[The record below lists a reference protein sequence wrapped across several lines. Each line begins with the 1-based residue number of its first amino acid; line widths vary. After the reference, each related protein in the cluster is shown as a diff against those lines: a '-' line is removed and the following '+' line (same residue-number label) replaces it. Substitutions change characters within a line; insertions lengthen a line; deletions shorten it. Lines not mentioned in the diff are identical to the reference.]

1 MMLVAILLVAAY
13 SVWVGTAI
21 VNYHYDS
28 ESELWREQT
37 QRRK

>member
-13 SVWVGTAI
+13 SVWVGISI
-21 VNYHYDS
+21 VNYHS
-28 ESELWREQT
+28 ENEPWQEQT